1 MNTVHHLTSDR
12 DLLKDE
18 LHHVQGLLRRDGYP
32 KGFMRKYKDQC
43 RYEKEEDDDD
53 ENKPLP
59 TAKIS
64 YVKGLRR

>member
-1 MNTVHHLTSDR
+1 MKRAHDLMLDR